1 MHFIYSCILIHSN
14 APWDRRKHKNI
25 LLSNF
30 TCIYIDQP
38 AFCAFKGKASC
49 HHQLYCWIFKNFP
62 DLFMLEHPKS
72 DGDCQGLLLFLVSDS
87 LYVIPNSYL
96 NLNEPDHRSVRSEL
110 WSNKR
115 MIQSLRWDYNLS
127 LDGDSNFTFE

>member
-1 MHFIYSCILIHSN
+1 MPPSIIPL
-14 APWDRRKHKNI
+14 D
-25 LLSNF
+25 
-30 TCIYIDQP
+30 
-38 AFCAFKGKASC
+38 
-49 HHQLYCWIFKNFP
+49 FKNFP

-115 MIQSLRWDYNLS
+115 MIQSLR
-127 LDGDSNFTFE
+127 